1 MGNEIAAC
9 HRYLRRIFVFSN
21 LTDEELAK
29 IAAIVRMKEYKK
41 NTVIFRE
48 GEEGEGLFFVKKGKI
63 KLTKLSEDG
72 KEKILHFC
80 QEGDVFAEILL
91 FEGGVYPA
99 TAETLEACEIGL
111 IRHADMERLLL
122 ANNEITVK
130 LLKVMSKRLREAQF
144 HIRDLAFKDAYSR
157 LASTLLNL
165 SAEYGRQS
173 SDVNYVGI
181 SLNQQELANLI
192 GTSRETVA
200 RIIGDWRREGI
211 IAVQKKEIII
221 KDNKKLKA
229 WL

>member
-1 MGNEIAAC
+1 MGQVMETC
-9 HRYLRRIFVFSN
+9 HRYLRRIFVFNS
-21 LTDEELAK
+21 LTDDELSKVAG
-29 IAAIVRMKEYKK
+29 IVRMKRYNK

-63 KLTKLSEDG
+63 KLSKLSEEG

-91 FEGGVYPA
+91 FDGGVYPA
-99 TAETLEACEIGL
+99 TAETIENAEIGL
-111 IRHADMERLLL
+111 IRHADMERLLYE
-122 ANNEITVK
+122 NNEITVK
-130 LLKVMSKRLREAQF
+130 LLKVMAKRLREAQF

-165 SAEYGRQS
+165 SAEYGREAAGAE
-173 SDVNYVGI
+173 YVGI
-181 SLNQQELANLI
+181 SLNQQELANVI

-200 RIIGDWRREGI
+200 RILGDWRRDGI
-211 IAVQKKEIII
+211 IAVNKREIII
-221 KDNKKLKA
+221 KDKKKLAA